1 MFIHVNVAANRN
13 NVKCTNFKFI
23 MHAACKL
30 IELWL
35 LIFVTMLFL
44 FLRWTVLVSF
54 FQLGCV
60 CAFFSSLREI
70 CCFAQPSR
78 HTFIQQ
84 WKLVENLSPLLL
96 IDFSF
101 KRSMFLVSVDLLCA
115 CRPYSGALKFKVI
128 FSWLRRIVCVSVDG
142 VPKCVNKPNQA
153 MSRHTLM

>member
-60 CAFFSSLREI
+60 CVFFLASRNLLLRSTVT
-70 CCFAQPSR
+70 P
-78 HTFIQQ
+78 HIQQ